1 MEDQIARVTAGLQWT
16 TRKVFAAEK
25 QLELALGNALP
36 IGQMG
41 VLFQLGSRPAK
52 HRALFY
58 AEYSNPVRLT
68 TAGVEDTSNWR
79 GALPICDSVETTT
92 YRMKI

>member
-1 MEDQIARVTAGLQWT
+1 MEDQIARVTAGLQWI
-16 TRKVFAAEK
+16 TREVFAAKK
-25 QLELALGNALP
+25 QLDSALGNALP

-58 AEYSNPVRLT
+58 AENSNPFRLT
-68 TAGVEDTSNWR
+68 TAGVEDTSNCAS
-79 GALPICDSVETTT
+79 ALVQGRPACLL
-92 YRMKI
+92 